1 MRVDFSTS
9 WIFQGWIIHL
19 VLTLCAQRVLS
30 RPTCSQQQYLKEKRC
45 CSRCEP
51 GSYVFA
57 ECAGYSDTK
66 CRPCG
71 SDEYQP
77 DWTNET
83 KCLPQKFCDT
93 GKGFNRVRPSN
104 RLAAVPC
111 QCKPGLQCSPINCE
125 FCEKIPTCGPGY
137 GLETDT
143 ESGRRTCVACQRGHF
158 SPNTSMEPCSLW
170 TNCNSLGKSDKQ
182 TGSDQTDAVCGPH
195 LSGASTSWV
204 LLWVL
209 SVITVLCLLI
219 LLLFCYKEKLRL
231 LSVNL
236 RSCVQN
242 LKRTRIQQET
252 LAPFYHSGVV
262 GGGLEDQSG
271 TLRETTCLIGLAHSP
286 SETPH
291 TCPTATPGDRVKL
304 PPTKEMEEERKEEE
318 RREEEDEGVGSEGSG
333 EAEEVSED
341 GVCEEVVPDSVC
353 EVVPEDVCVSPLW
366 AGSCVCVLSVR
377 EPLEVGDNEDCSQA
391 VNPGTLGTCSCGGEG
406 ESKGGEK
413 DERKDGG
420 RERAKVVEGLQVKS
434 SERSSHTSSPFSL
447 SPTSSS
453 LSPADH
459 SCDLYPPLTH
469 VRSEVKGQLIDS
481 SQGKGEE
488 LYRLNCGISSTL
500 TTKATPPLTSAI
512 SPYPS
517 VTSVTVGDRQSELTS
532 EASSSEQNQG
542 LSWRDI
548 GVNKLSS
555 GGSELDCA
563 PESLQSQLTEPA
575 LTSGQV
581 TGNNNTTFISSGQVM
596 NFNADVIVV
605 YVSQTS
611 LGNEGEGPDDAFGSP
626 VQEQA
631 NERAPMFQSSI
642 SSKSVSHS
650 SMASSINSI
659 THNPLWQEDNLPVQ
673 EVTDQW
679 PREN

>member
-1 MRVDFSTS
+1 MRVHFSTS

-51 GSYVFA
+51 
-57 ECAGYSDTK
+57 
-66 CRPCG
+66 
-71 SDEYQP
+71 
-77 DWTNET
+77 
-83 KCLPQKFCDT
+83 

-143 ESGRRTCVACQRGHF
+143 ESGRRTCVACKRGHF

-170 TNCNSLGKSDKQ
+170 TNCNGLGKSDKQ

-252 LAPFYHSGVV
+252 LAPLYHSGVV
-262 GGGLEDQSG
+262 AGGLEGQSG

-291 TCPTATPGDRVKL
+291 TCPTATPGDQVKL
-304 PPTKEMEEERKEEE
+304 PPTKEMEEE

-353 EVVPEDVCVSPLW
+353 EVVPEDVCASPLW

-459 SCDLYPPLTH
+459 SCDLYPPLTQ

-481 SQGKGEE
+481 RGKGKGEE
-488 LYRLNCGISSTL
+488 LYRLNCSISSISSTL

-548 GVNKLSS
+548 GGNKLSS

-563 PESLQSQLTEPA
+563 PESLQSQLTEPT

-650 SMASSINSI
+650 SVASSVNSI

>member
-1 MRVDFSTS
+1 MRVHFSTC

-19 VLTLCAQRVLS
+19 VLTLCTQRALS

-45 CSRCEP
+45 CSKCEP

-125 FCEKIPTCGPGY
+125 FCEKIPSCGPGY

-143 ESGRRTCVACQRGHF
+143 ESGRRTCVACKRGHF

-170 TNCNSLGKSDKQ
+170 TNCNGLGKSDKQ
-182 TGSDQTDAVCGPH
+182 TGSDQTDAVCGPP
-195 LSGASTSWV
+195 LSGASTSWL

-252 LAPFYHSGVV
+252 LAPLYHSRVV
-262 GGGLEDQSG
+262 EGGLQGQSG
-271 TLRETTCLIGLAHSP
+271 TLHETTCLIGLAHSP
-286 SETPH
+286 SETTH

-304 PPTKEMEEERKEEE
+304 PPTKEMEEERKEE

-341 GVCEEVVPDSVC
+341 GVCEEVVPDGVC
-353 EVVPEDVCVSPLW
+353 EEVVPEDVCVSPLW

-406 ESKGGEK
+406 ESKGGRE
-413 DERKDGG
+413 G
-420 RERAKVVEGLQVKS
+420 RALRGAAI
-434 SERSSHTSSPFSL
+434 SPPPSPSLPPPPL
-447 SPTSSS
+447 SP
-453 LSPADH
+453 PDDR
-459 SCDLYPPLTH
+459 SCDLYPPLTQ
-469 VRSEVKGQLIDS
+469 VRSEIKGQLIDS
-481 SQGKGEE
+481 AQGKGEE
-488 LYRLNCGISSTL
+488 LYRLDCSISSTP
-500 TTKATPPLTSAI
+500 TTKPMPPLTSTI

-517 VTSVTVGDRQSELTS
+517 MTSVTVGDRQSELTS

-542 LSWRDI
+542 LSWRDS
-548 GVNKLSS
+548 GGNKVSS

-611 LGNEGEGPDDAFGSP
+611 LGNEGEGPDDVFGSP

-631 NERAPMFQSSI
+631 NESAPMIQSSI

-650 SMASSINSI
+650 SVVSSVNSI
-659 THNPLWQEDNLPVQ
+659 THNPLLQEDNLPVQ

>member
-1 MRVDFSTS
+1 MRVHFSTS

-19 VLTLCAQRVLS
+19 VLTLCAQRALS

-111 QCKPGLQCSPINCE
+111 QCKPGFQCSPINCE

-143 ESGRRTCVACQRGHF
+143 ESGRRTCVACKRGHF

-170 TNCNSLGKSDKQ
+170 TNCNGLGKSDKQ

-219 LLLFCYKEKLRL
+219 LLLYCYKEKLRL

-252 LAPFYHSGVV
+252 LAPLYHSGVV
-262 GGGLEDQSG
+262 GGGLEGQSG

-304 PPTKEMEEERKEEE
+304 PPTKEMEEER
-318 RREEEDEGVGSEGSG
+318 REEEDEGVGSEGSG

-341 GVCEEVVPDSVC
+341 GVS
-353 EVVPEDVCVSPLW
+353 EDVCVSPLW

-459 SCDLYPPLTH
+459 SCDLYPPLTQ

-481 SQGKGEE
+481 SQRKGEE
-488 LYRLNCGISSTL
+488 LYRLNCSISSTL

-548 GVNKLSS
+548 GGNKLSS

-650 SMASSINSI
+650 SVASSVNSI
-659 THNPLWQEDNLPVQ
+659 THNPLRQEDNLPVQ

>member
-1 MRVDFSTS
+1 MRVHFSTS

-19 VLTLCAQRVLS
+19 VLTLCAQRALS
-30 RPTCSQQQYLKEKRC
+30 RPTCSQQQYLKDKRC

-57 ECAGYSDTK
+57 ECAGSYDTK

-104 RLAAVPC
+104 PQAAVPC

-137 GLETDT
+137 GLESDA
-143 ESGRRTCVACQRGHF
+143 ESGRRTCVACKRGHF
-158 SPNTSMEPCSLW
+158 SPNSSMEPCKLW
-170 TNCNSLGKSDKQ
+170 TNCKGLGKSDKQ
-182 TGSDQTDAVCGPH
+182 IGSDQTDAVCGPP

-204 LLWVL
+204 LLCVL

-219 LLLFCYKEKLRL
+219 LLLFCYKDKLRL

-252 LAPFYHSGVV
+252 LAPLYHSGGV
-262 GGGLEDQSG
+262 GVGLEGQNC
-271 TLRETTCLIGLAHSP
+271 TLCETTCLIGLAHTP

-291 TCPTATPGDRVKL
+291 TCPTATPCDRVKL
-304 PPTKEMEEERKEEE
+304 PPSKEMEEERKEKDD
-318 RREEEDEGVGSEGSG
+318 RREEEDEGVGSEG
-333 EAEEVSED
+333 
-341 GVCEEVVPDSVC
+341 
-353 EVVPEDVCVSPLW
+353 
-366 AGSCVCVLSVR
+366 

-406 ESKGGEK
+406 ESRDGEK

-420 RERAKVVEGLQVKS
+420 RERAKVGEGLQ
-434 SERSSHTSSPFSL
+434 
-447 SPTSSS
+447 
-453 LSPADH
+453 A
-459 SCDLYPPLTH
+459 
-469 VRSEVKGQLIDS
+469 RSEVKGQLIDS
-481 SQGKGEE
+481 SPGKGEG
-488 LYRLNCGISSTL
+488 LYRLNCSISSTPI
-500 TTKATPPLTSAI
+500 TEATPPLTSSI
-512 SPYPS
+512 SPDPS

-532 EASSSEQNQG
+532 EASSSERDRG
-542 LSWRDI
+542 LSWRES
-548 GVNKLSS
+548 GGNKLSY
-555 GGSELDCA
+555 GGSELECA
-563 PESLQSQLTEPA
+563 PESLLSQLTEPA

-596 NFNADVIVV
+596 NFSADVIVV

-631 NERAPMFQSSI
+631 NERAPLFQSST

-650 SMASSINSI
+650 PVPSSVNSI
-659 THNPLWQEDNLPVQ
+659 THNPLRLEDNLPVQ
-673 EVTDQW
+673 EVTDEW

>member
-1 MRVDFSTS
+1 MRVHFSTS

-19 VLTLCAQRVLS
+19 VLTLCAQRALS
-30 RPTCSQQQYLKEKRC
+30 RPTCSQQQYLKDKRC

-51 GSYVFA
+51 
-57 ECAGYSDTK
+57 
-66 CRPCG
+66 
-71 SDEYQP
+71 
-77 DWTNET
+77 
-83 KCLPQKFCDT
+83 

-143 ESGRRTCVACQRGHF
+143 ESGRRTCVACKRGHF

-170 TNCNSLGKSDKQ
+170 TNCNGLGKSDKQ

-252 LAPFYHSGVV
+252 LAPLYHSGVV
-262 GGGLEDQSG
+262 GGGLEGQSG

-341 GVCEEVVPDSVC
+341 GVCE

-459 SCDLYPPLTH
+459 SCDLYPLLTQ

-488 LYRLNCGISSTL
+488 IYRLNCSISSTL

-548 GVNKLSS
+548 GGNKLSS

-650 SMASSINSI
+650 SVASSVNSI
-659 THNPLWQEDNLPVQ
+659 THSPLRQEDNLPVQ